1 MVWTIAGLI
10 VLASTAAVAA
20 TIEVSSNADA
30 AADDGLCT
38 LREAIN
44 SANTDM
50 VSGSMSGECSAGS
63 GSDEIVFDAG
73 VSGVIALASSLPN
86 TLGSITITGPGPAAL
101 AIDGS
106 ALPAGDR
113 MLTAGQL
120 GLSNLVE
127 ISGLTF
133 RNGPGGALTL
143 GPVTVISDC
152 VFEDNQ
158 AVEGGA
164 IRALRDL
171 TVESSVFRRNV
182 ATNFEGGAIQI
193 NANDRLIVIRDSLF
207 EMNEAQGAF
216 RSGGALQVGGTG
228 HVTEITGSTF
238 ALNKVTGGGD
248 GGAISLA
255 GDALSIINSTFS
267 ANEADRAGG
276 AIEAQALDNV
286 LHNVTLIGNRADA
299 DDNGSGNGGG
309 IAQPNTSRPVTIRTS
324 IIAGNFDESGEAP
337 DCAGQFT
344 TGGYNLIGAAGGTC
358 GGFQN
363 GTLGDQV
370 GTLAAPLDPQLAS
383 LSDNGGPTDTH
394 LPLAGSPL
402 IDAGDPSGC
411 TDADGGSLNVDQ
423 RGQPRPTDGDG
434 DGTPRCDIGAVETA
448 AVQAF
453 ILDVFVSTGGSIQ
466 STPAGI
472 DCPGDCSQ
480 AYADGT
486 VVELTPVADAGSA
499 FDGWSGDCSGTGTC
513 QVTMDQARSV
523 TATFSQSVSPLS
535 VQVNGDG
542 QVTSSPAGINCPG
555 DCSEDYAEGTVVT
568 LSQTADPGFSFD
580 GWSGDCS
587 GTGACQVTMDQA
599 RSVTATFSQIVHPL
613 SVQVSGDG
621 QVTSSPAGINC
632 PGDCSEDYAQG
643 TVVTLS
649 RSADPGFAF
658 DGWSGDC
665 TGTGTCQITMDQA
678 RSVQATFEPATVS
691 YSVDVEIEG
700 NGIGMVES
708 TPAGI
713 DCPGDCSASFESG
726 ELITL
731 NPIPGGSSTFFG
743 WRADCA
749 PAGTGAC
756 QILVDQTYRV
766 IAIFGNGDFLF
777 HDGFE

>member
-1 MVWTIAGLI
+1 MKTLMVWTIAGLI

-86 TLGSITITGPGPAAL
+86 TLGSITITGPGPEAL

-113 MLTAGQL
+113 MLSAGQL
-120 GLSNLVE
+120 GLSNLVQ

-133 RNGPGGALTL
+133 RNGPGGALNL

-158 AVEGGA
+158 AAAGGA
-164 IRALRDL
+164 IRTSRDL
-171 TVESSVFRRNV
+171 TVESSVFRRNI
-182 ATNFEGGAIQI
+182 ATDFEGGAIQVS
-193 NANDRLIVIRDSLF
+193 ASDRLIVIRDSLF

-216 RSGGALQVGGTG
+216 RSGGALKVGGTG

-238 ALNKVTGGGD
+238 ALNKATGGGD
-248 GGAISLA
+248 GGAISVG

-370 GTLAAPLDPQLAS
+370 GTLAAPLDPQLAP

-411 TDADGGSLNVDQ
+411 TDADGISLNVDQ

-453 ILDVFVSTGGSIQ
+453 VLDVFVSTGGSIQ

-486 VVELTPVADAGSA
+486 VVELTPVAGPGSA
-499 FDGWSGDCSGTGTC
+499 FDGWSGDCTGTC

-523 TATFSQSVSPLS
+523 TAAFSQILQPLT
-535 VQVNGDG
+535 VQVTGDG

-555 DCSEDYAEGTVVT
+555 DCGESYAEGTAVT
-568 LSQTADPGFSFD
+568 LSQT
-580 GWSGDCS
+580 
-587 GTGACQVTMDQA
+587 
-599 RSVTATFSQIVHPL
+599 
-613 SVQVSGDG
+613 
-621 QVTSSPAGINC
+621 
-632 PGDCSEDYAQG
+632 
-643 TVVTLS
+643 
-649 RSADPGFAF
+649 ADPGFAF

-665 TGTGTCQITMDQA
+665 TGTGACQVTMDQA
-678 RSVQATFEPATVS
+678 RSVQATFEPAIVS

-749 PAGTGAC
+749 PAGTGVC
-756 QILVDQTYRV
+756 QILVDQPYRA
-766 IAIFGNGDFLF
+766 IAIFGDGDLLFL
-777 HDGFE
+777 DGFE